1 MLKGFPLVFCA
12 IRRSFGVFG
21 PKLVPKGAEFGD
33 SSGNDLSSRLRN
45 FEIAGRRTQGAR
57 SSQAGHAKLYGSL
70 TKRVRQP
77 V

>member
-1 MLKGFPLVFCA
+1 VTQFVIGL
-12 IRRSFGVFG
+12 
-21 PKLVPKGAEFGD
+21 E
-33 SSGNDLSSRLRN
+33 N

-57 SSQAGHAKLYGSL
+57 TSQAGHAKLYGSL

>member
-12 IRRSFGVFG
+12 IRRSFGVFS
-21 PKLVPKGAEFGD
+21 PKLVPKSAEFGD
-33 SSGNDLSSRLRN
+33 SPGNDLSSRLRN